1 MNKEIKKQLEE
12 IQETYMNRNNIQLK
26 KLAYAYISDLI
37 CLVSDNTLKDLISN
51 NELINKTAKMDSD
64 NMIKEISIEEFQEII
79 NAIKE
84 ALENEKKELSE
95 DEYEAMT
102 QSEVLDYID
111 KIWDKDK
118 TVIYEFI
125 KVLETL

>member
-12 IQETYMNRNNIQLK
+12 IQETYINRNNIQLK
-26 KLAYAYISDLI
+26 KLAYDYISDLI
-37 CLVSDNTLKDLISN
+37 CLVSDKTLKDLISN
-51 NELINKTAKMDSD
+51 NELINKTAKMDSN

-84 ALENEKKELSE
+84 ALEKKELSK